1 MTDTLT
7 ETQLASA
14 RARTHE
20 RINDLIVTPPR
31 RSRKLPALALAVTAA
46 AAAAVAFAPGGAPT
60 RPAAASAATVLRGLK
75 PQPLPALQPGQYYAV
90 RVVQREAKHPE
101 RALDLRY
108 WADANGEGRSVSI
121 LDGKER
127 ADTADATSIPT
138 PPESTVQQEASDGK
152 VTTVPPGG
160 KIERTPV
167 NTEQPRLRDFPTE
180 PQALA
185 AKMRELASRSRLE
198 DGSEPTTR
206 DYVLA
211 ASQMITDRSGTP
223 PDVLRA
229 VFGFLSGLPGMKLVG
244 EVTDPL
250 GRPGVAVAADGDP
263 EIHENVGVELIVDP
277 DTGRPLAMIHY
288 RGDVDHPWLEMT
300 RTEGVV
306 KDTQTLPG

>member
-1 MTDTLT
+1 MNDTLT
-7 ETQLASA
+7 DEQLASA

-31 RSRKLPALALAVTAA
+31 RSRKLPALALAATAA
-46 AAAAVAFAPGGAPT
+46 AAAAVAFAPSGAPT
-60 RPAAASAATVLRGLK
+60 QPAAASAATVLRGLQ
-75 PQPLPALQPGQYYAV
+75 PQPLPALKAGEYYAV
-90 RVVQREAKHPE
+90 RVVQREAERPE
-101 RALDLRY
+101 RGVDQRF
-108 WADANGEGRSVSI
+108 WADA
-121 LDGKER
+121 DGKGRTVTLVDGEER
-127 ADTADATSIPT
+127 VDSADGKSIPT
-138 PPESTVQQEASDGK
+138 PPGSIVQQESPDGT
-152 VTTVPPGG
+152 VTKLPPGG

-180 PQALA
+180 PKALA

-198 DGSEPTTR
+198 GSEPTTR

-211 ASQMITDRSGTP
+211 ASQMIADPNGTP
-223 PDVLRA
+223 PEVLRA

-288 RGDVDHPWLEMT
+288 RGDVDQPWLQMT

-306 KDTQTLPG
+306 QDTETLPG

>member
-7 ETQLASA
+7 ETQLATA

-75 PQPLPALQPGQYYAV
+75 PQPLPALQPGEYYAV

-138 PPESTVQQEASDGK
+138 PPESTVQQESSDGK
-152 VTTVPPGG
+152 VTT
-160 KIERTPV
+160 
-167 NTEQPRLRDFPTE
+167 
-180 PQALA
+180 A
-185 AKMRELASRSRLE
+185 AAGR
-198 DGSEPTTR
+198 
-206 DYVLA
+206 
-211 ASQMITDRSGTP
+211 QDR
-223 PDVLRA
+223 A
-229 VFGFLSGLPGMKLVG
+229 NAG
-244 EVTDPL
+244 E
-250 GRPGVAVAADGDP
+250 
-263 EIHENVGVELIVDP
+263 H
-277 DTGRPLAMIHY
+277 
-288 RGDVDHPWLEMT
+288 
-300 RTEGVV
+300 
-306 KDTQTLPG
+306 